1 MTRKAAKMRWT
12 ADRKADAV
20 LRLLKG
26 ETLDAVSRELGVPG
40 HELEEWRSAF
50 IEQGKEGLRAK
61 PRTYEERKLDEAQK
75 VIGRLTMENAILKAA
90 VELKNKRSFPQRKSL
105 I

>member
-26 ETLDAVSRELGVPG
+26 ETLDSLSREIGVPDY
-40 HELEEWRSAF
+40 ELETWRREF
-50 IEQGKEGLRAK
+50 IAQGKEGLRAR
-61 PRTYEERKLDEAQK
+61 PRTQDERKLDEAQK
-75 VIGRLTMENAILKAA
+75 VIGQLTMEVNILKAA
-90 VELKNKRSFPQRKSL
+90 IELKKRSFPQRRSL
-105 I
+105 N

>member
-40 HELEEWRSAF
+40 HELETWRSEF
-50 IEQGKEGLRAK
+50 IAQGKEGLRSK
-61 PRTYEERKLDEAQK
+61 PKPLDERKLDEAQK
-75 VIGRLTMENAILKAA
+75 VIGQLTMENAILKAA
-90 VELKNKRSFPQRKSL
+90 MELKNKRSFPQRRSL
-105 I
+105 N

>member
-12 ADRKADAV
+12 ADKKADAV

-40 HELEEWRSAF
+40 HELDTWRQEF
-50 IEQGKEGLRAK
+50 IAQGKEGLRAK
-61 PRTYEERKLDEAQK
+61 PKTQEERKLHEAQK
-75 VIGRLTMENAILKAA
+75 VIGQLTMEVAILKAA
-90 VELKNKRSFPQRKSL
+90 VDIKKRSFQQRRSSK
-105 I
+105 

>member
-20 LRLLKG
+20 LRLLRG

-40 HELEEWRSAF
+40 HELETWRSDF
-50 IEQGKEGLRAK
+50 IAQGKEGLRSK
-61 PRTYEERKLDEAQK
+61 PRTQDDRKLDEAQK
-75 VIGRLTMENAILKAA
+75 VIGQLTMEVNILKAA
-90 VELKNKRSFPQRKSL
+90 MELKKRSFPQRRSL
-105 I
+105 S

>member
-26 ETLDAVSRELGVPG
+26 ETLDSVSRELGVPG
-40 HELEEWRSAF
+40 YELETWRSEF
-50 IEQGKEGLRAK
+50 IAQGKEGLRSK
-61 PRTYEERKLDEAQK
+61 PRTQDDRKLDEAQK
-75 VIGRLTMENAILKAA
+75 VIGQLTMEVNILKAA
-90 VELKNKRSFPQRKSL
+90 MELKKRSFPQRRSKS
-105 I
+105 